1 MLTANRRDKCS
12 SDDHG
17 SECMVAG
24 STRKE
29 GGTVLCELVV
39 EDQYKK
45 SEKTFSDTPILQS
58 KE

>member
-1 MLTANRRDKCS
+1 MMLTANRRDKCS

-29 GGTVLCELVV
+29 GGTVLCEFVV

-45 SEKTFSDTPILQS
+45 SEDFFGHPHPAV
-58 KE
+58 